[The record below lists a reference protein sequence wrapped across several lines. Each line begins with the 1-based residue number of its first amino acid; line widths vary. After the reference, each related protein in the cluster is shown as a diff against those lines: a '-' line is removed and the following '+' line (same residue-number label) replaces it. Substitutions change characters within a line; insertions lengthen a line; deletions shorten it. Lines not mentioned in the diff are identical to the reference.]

1 MDIQRTFLIVALAIV
16 TYALVLQW
24 NQDYGQVADNPSVTI
39 SSSAQQQPAVQHF
52 NTVNTTDTKNNEDF
66 SVPAAVANA
75 SQEAPNTLNQ
85 DLTPS
90 NTGLIYVKT
99 DVLELAVDPVGGDI
113 VELKLSQYPR
123 QAKNPD
129 IPLQLFENSSERV
142 YIAQSGL
149 MGKNGPDASGERP
162 HYSTEKQYYQLV
174 EGEDSLNVDFTFSKN
189 NVNYTKRFTFHRG
202 YNQSCTERQIEQRK
216 KECMNELGYQI
227 GVTYLVDNQ
236 SNENWQGSLLAR
248 IKRDGQGDPSST
260 TATNTATYLGAA
272 VWTPDE
278 PYKKLKMG
286 MMDDKEF
293 KQKVEGGWVAWLQHY
308 FVAAWVPDSGTTN
321 TMFSQR
327 RVEPSKFYVV
337 GYASPEVQVAPGEH
351 YQFKSTLYAGPKIQ
365 SHLKKLSPG
374 LELTVDYGFLWFIA
388 QPIFWLL
395 TFIHSL
401 LGNWGWSIILLTV
414 IIKLIF
420 FPLSAA
426 SYKSMARMRGL
437 APKVQ
442 ALKDSCGDD
451 KQKLSQGMMELYKKE
466 KVNPLGGC
474 LPILVQMPVF
484 LSLYWVLLESVEMR
498 QVPWMLWLTDLSSK
512 DPYFILP
519 IIMGISM
526 FVQQKL
532 NPAPPDPMQAK
543 VMKMLPII
551 FTFFFLWFPAGLVLY
566 WVVNNIL
573 SIAQQWYITRKV
585 ERAMATKA

>member
-16 TYALVLQW
+16 TYAMVLQW
-24 NQDYGQVADNPSVTI
+24 NQDYGEVADNQSVTI
-39 SSSAQQQPAVQHF
+39 SSTAQQQNLPEDFSSV
-52 NTVNTTDTKNNEDF
+52 TVNSNDDDF
-66 SVPAAVANA
+66 SVPTAVANI
-75 SQEAPNTLNQ
+75 SKDGQTTLNEEVA
-85 DLTPS
+85 PS
-90 NTGLIYVKT
+90 NTGHIYIKT
-99 DVLELAVDPVGGDI
+99 DVLEIAVDPVGGDI

-129 IPLQLFENSSERV
+129 IPLQLFENSTDRV

-162 HYSTEKQYYQLV
+162 HYSTDKQQYQLAD
-174 EGEDSLNVDFTFSKN
+174 GEDSLNVDFAFSQDGI
-189 NVNYTKRFTFHRG
+189 NYTKRLTLHRG
-202 YNQSCTERQIEQRK
+202 FNQTCTERQIEQRK

-236 SNENWQGSLLAR
+236 SEEVWQGSLLAR
-248 IKRDGQGDPSST
+248 IKRDGQGDPASS

-286 MMDDKEF
+286 TMDDKEF
-293 KQKVEGGWVAWLQHY
+293 KEKVEGGWIGWLQHY
-308 FVAAWVPDSGTTN
+308 FVAAWVPDSATTN

-327 RVEPSKFYVV
+327 RVEPSKFYVI
-337 GYASPEVQVAPGEH
+337 GYASPEIQVAPGTH
-351 YQFKSTLYAGPKIQ
+351 HQFKSTLYAGPKIQ
-365 SHLKKLSPG
+365 SHLKSLSPG

-395 TFIHSL
+395 TFIHSM

-442 ALKDSCGDD
+442 ALKDSSGDD
-451 KQKLSQGMMELYKKE
+451 KKKLSAGMMELYKKE

-512 DPYFILP
+512 DPYFVLP

-526 FVQQKL
+526 FLQQKL

-585 ERAMATKA
+585 EKAMAAAKA